1 MPLHNSLKCY
11 FRLFASTTTRSIV
24 VITFRTDTGSGLL
37 DLELAKLKDCH
48 FDIVAL
54 DISENM
60 IRQARE
66 NARR

>member
-1 MPLHNSLKCY
+1 MKCY
-11 FRLFASTTTRSIV
+11 FRLFTSTTTRSIV

-37 DLELAKLKDCH
+37 ALELAKLKDCH

>member
-1 MPLHNSLKCY
+1 
-11 FRLFASTTTRSIV
+11 

-37 DLELAKLKDCH
+37 ALELAKLKDCH

-60 IRQARE
+60 IRKARE